1 MSFCVMSM
9 QTGEKKTSVVRGK
22 VCVVK
27 DATFVIIHGF
37 LWNDMDSPMWVQK
50 VNSKYTQST
59 VSQLKKLFPLNMK
72 EQKKKF
78 DILLILL
85 EQNT

>member
-1 MSFCVMSM
+1 MSSCVMSM
-9 QTGEKKTSVVRGK
+9 QTGGKKINVRRK

-37 LWNDMDSPMWVQK
+37 LWHDMDSPMWVQK
-50 VNSKYTQST
+50 VNCKYTQAT

-72 EQKKKF
+72 EQNKKCY
-78 DILLILL
+78 ILLILL
-85 EQNT
+85 E